1 MTELRLCIFSRN
13 FAEEML
19 VSSHCIPPAGSVSIY
34 LITGAVYIGVLVKV
48 MSAKLPQHRS
58 RFGEIRH
65 HISVSRPSST
75 FPFIHRLTYI
85 YLNSWTLSWWDI
97 TLGCCHLMLGLCQ
110 RWSHIQLGFSCL
122 LDISLSFF
130 DTWFTF

>member
-13 FAEEML
+13 FAEELL

-34 LITGAVYIGVLVKV
+34 LITGAVYIGPLVKV

-58 RFGEIRH
+58 RFGEICHR
-65 HISVSRPSST
+65 ISVAHPSST

-85 YLNSWTLSWWDI
+85 YLNSWTPVLVGHRPRLLSLDGW
-97 TLGCCHLMLGLCQ
+97 LVSEAEPHPAGVFLPLEH
-110 RWSHIQLGFSCL
+110 FSIIL
-122 LDISLSFF
+122 
-130 DTWFTF
+130 